1 VGCEAFN
8 KVRRASCSRIFADPE
23 MERAGFLHLSTL
35 GGAPLC
41 EVLRIEDEPERLL
54 LVGLNLL
61 TFAGPHVERP

>member
-1 VGCEAFN
+1 
-8 KVRRASCSRIFADPE
+8 

-35 GGAPLC
+35 GGAPVC

-54 LVGLNLL
+54 LVGLKLL